1 MPSIQTKTYHAKAG
15 EIERAWYVVDA
26 DGQTVG
32 RMASRIAH
40 VLRGK
45 HKPQFSPST
54 DVGDF
59 IIVINAEKAVFTGN
73 KLEQKIY
80 YRSSQQPG
88 NLKRADA
95 KTLMQRNPERVI
107 EEAVTGMLPHNTL
120 GRAQGL
126 KLNIYRGDSH
136 PHAAQ
141 SPQLIDL
148 KTLQTK

>member
-1 MPSIQTKTYHAKAG
+1 MPSIQAKTYHAKAG
-15 EIERAWYVVDA
+15 DVERSWYVVDA
-26 DGQTVG
+26 EGQTVG

-45 HKPQFSPST
+45 HKPQFTPST

-59 IIVINAEKAVFTGN
+59 VIVINADKAVFTGN

-95 KTLMQRNPERVI
+95 KTLLEKNPERII

-120 GRAQGL
+120 GRAQGM
-126 KLNIYRGDSH
+126 KLHVYRGDSH
-136 PHAAQ
+136 PHGAQ
-141 SPQLIDL
+141 SPQALDL
-148 KTLQTK
+148 ETLQVK

>member
-1 MPSIQTKTYHAKAG
+1 MPSIQAKTYHAKAG

-26 DGQTVG
+26 EGQTVG

-45 HKPQFSPST
+45 HKPQFTPST

-59 IIVINAEKAVFTGN
+59 VIVINAEKAVFTGN

-95 KTLMQRNPERVI
+95 KTLMDKNPERII

-126 KLNIYRGDSH
+126 KLHIYRGASH

-141 SPQLIDL
+141 SPQAIDL
-148 KTLQTK
+148 DTLQAK

>member
-26 DGQTVG
+26 EGQTVG

-59 IIVINAEKAVFTGN
+59 VIVINAEKAVFTGN

-95 KTLMQRNPERVI
+95 KTLMQKNPERVI

-126 KLNIYRGDSH
+126 KLKIYRGDSH
-136 PHAAQ
+136 EHAAQ
-141 SPQLIDL
+141 SPQPLDL
-148 KTLQTK
+148 KTLGLG

>member
-1 MPSIQTKTYHAKAG
+1 MPSIQAKTYHAKAG

-59 IIVINAEKAVFTGN
+59 VIVINAEKAVFTGN

-95 KTLMQRNPERVI
+95 KTLMQKNPERVI

-126 KLNIYRGDSH
+126 KLKIYRGDKH
-136 PHAAQ
+136 EHAAQ
-141 SPQLIDL
+141 SPQPLNL
-148 KTLQTK
+148 ETLAVG

>member
-26 DGQTVG
+26 NGQTVG

>member
-59 IIVINAEKAVFTGN
+59 VIVINAEKAVFTGN

-95 KTLMQRNPERVI
+95 KTLMQKNPERVI
-107 EEAVTGMLPHNTL
+107 EEAVTGMLPHKTL

-126 KLNIYRGDSH
+126 KLNIYRGDKH

-141 SPQLIDL
+141 SPQPLDL
-148 KTLQTK
+148 KTLGLG

>member
-1 MPSIQTKTYHAKAG
+1 MPSIQAKTYHAKAG

-45 HKPQFSPST
+45 HKPQFSPSA

-59 IIVINAEKAVFTGN
+59 VIVINAEKAVFTGN

-95 KTLMQRNPERVI
+95 KTLMQKNPERVI
-107 EEAVTGMLPHNTL
+107 EGAVTGMLPHNTL

-126 KLNIYRGDSH
+126 KLKIYRGDKH
-136 PHAAQ
+136 EHAAQ
-141 SPQLIDL
+141 SPQPLNL
-148 KTLQTK
+148 ETLQTK

>member
-1 MPSIQTKTYHAKAG
+1 MPSIQAKTYHAKAG
-15 EIERAWYVVDA
+15 DVERAWYLVDA
-26 DGQTVG
+26 QGQTVG

-45 HKPQFSPST
+45 HKPQFTPST

-59 IIVINAEKAVFTGN
+59 IVVINADKAVFTGN

-95 KTLMQRNPERVI
+95 KTLMGKNPERVI
-107 EEAVTGMLPHNTL
+107 EEAVSGMLPHNTL

-126 KLNIYRGDSH
+126 KLHVYRGDSH

-141 SPQLIDL
+141 NPQPIDL
-148 KTLQTK
+148 NTLQTK

>member
-1 MPSIQTKTYHAKAG
+1 MPSIQTKTYHAKPG
-15 EIERAWYVVDA
+15 EIERAWFVVDA

-59 IIVINAEKAVFTGN
+59 VIVINAEKAVFTGN

-88 NLKRADA
+88 HLKRADA
-95 KTLMQRNPERVI
+95 KTLMQNNPERVI

-148 KTLQTK
+148 ETLQTK

>member
-1 MPSIQTKTYHAKAG
+1 MPSIQAKTYHAKAG
-15 EIERAWYVVDA
+15 EIERVWFVVDA
-26 DGQTVG
+26 AGQTVG

-45 HKPQFSPST
+45 HKPQFTPST

-59 IIVINAEKAVFTGN
+59 VIVINADKAVFTGN

-80 YRSSQQPG
+80 YRSSLQPG

-95 KTLMQRNPERVI
+95 KTLMAKNPERVI

-126 KLNIYRGDSH
+126 KLHIYRGENH

-141 SPQLIDL
+141 SPQALDL
-148 KTLQTK
+148 ETLQVK

>member
-1 MPSIQTKTYHAKAG
+1 MPSIQAKTYHAKAG

-26 DGQTVG
+26 AGLTVG

-59 IIVINAEKAVFTGN
+59 VIVINAEKAVFTGN

-95 KTLMQRNPERVI
+95 KTLMLRNPERVI

-126 KLNIYRGDSH
+126 KLNIYRGDTH

-141 SPQLIDL
+141 SPQLLDL
-148 KTLQTK
+148 DTLQAK

>member
-26 DGQTVG
+26 EGQTVG

-59 IIVINAEKAVFTGN
+59 VIVINAEKAVFTGN

-95 KTLMQRNPERVI
+95 KTLMQKNPERVI

-126 KLNIYRGDSH
+126 KLNIYRGDTH

-141 SPQLIDL
+141 SPQPLDL
-148 KTLQTK
+148 ETLGVR

>member
-26 DGQTVG
+26 EGQTVG

-59 IIVINAEKAVFTGN
+59 VIVINAEKAVFTGN

-95 KTLMQRNPERVI
+95 KTLMQKNPERVI

-126 KLNIYRGDSH
+126 KLKIYRGDSH
-136 PHAAQ
+136 GHAAQ
-141 SPQLIDL
+141 NPQPLDL
-148 KTLQTK
+148 KTLGLG

>member
-1 MPSIQTKTYHAKAG
+1 MPSIQAKTYHAKAG
-15 EIERAWYVVDA
+15 DVERAWYIVDA
-26 DGQTVG
+26 EGQTVG

-45 HKPQFSPST
+45 HKPQFTPST

-59 IIVINAEKAVFTGN
+59 VIVINADKAVFSGN

-88 NLKRADA
+88 NLKRIDA
-95 KTLMQRNPERVI
+95 KTLMDRSPERVI

-126 KLNIYRGDSH
+126 KLHVYRGEAH

-141 SPQLIDL
+141 NPQPIDL
-148 KTLQTK
+148 DTLQTK

>member
-1 MPSIQTKTYHAKAG
+1 MPSIQAKTYHAKAG

-59 IIVINAEKAVFTGN
+59 VIVINAEKAVFTGN

-95 KTLMQRNPERVI
+95 KTLMQKNPERVI

-126 KLNIYRGDSH
+126 KLKIYRGDKH
-136 PHAAQ
+136 EHAAQ
-141 SPQLIDL
+141 SPQPPNLE
-148 KTLQTK
+148 TLAVG

>member
-126 KLNIYRGDSH
+126 KLNIYRGDTH